1 MFLTN
6 RASAQYEQR
15 LNDLM
20 TAICDRGAQ
29 TEHRG
34 VTRGE
39 VGPSVGLDP
48 DNNFEDAREFRDLAR
63 ILEDRGYISR
73 GTTWYEYFRVTDYGL
88 RACEEGTI

>member
-1 MFLTN
+1 MTD
-6 RASAQYEQR
+6 RASVLYEQR

-20 TAICDRGAQ
+20 TAICARGSQ

-39 VGPSVGLDP
+39 VGPSIRLDP
-48 DNNFEDAREFRDLAR
+48 DNNFEDAREFRNLAR
-63 ILEDRGYISR
+63 ILEECGYISR